1 MINLSVRQ
9 KRLLK
14 MWAQN
19 FAIALVGAIATFTI
33 VTGGLIGLLMLGKA
47 YGPPAV
53 LGTFVVCF
61 MLTGCAILTYAHA
74 KEKLEKIE
82 REEER
87 TMNALKTDFS
97 KPEHSQSYKDLMN
110 QLDSISAKIKR
121 KPFK

>member
-19 FAIALVGAIATFTI
+19 FAIALVTAIVMFTI
-33 VTGGLIGLLMLGKA
+33 VIGGLVGLLMLGKA
-47 YGPPAV
+47 YGPSAV

-97 KPEHSQSYKDLMN
+97 KPGHSQSYKDLMS

-121 KPFK
+121 RPVK